1 MRVYFVELG
10 AALTR
15 ASRGELDHVVIVGE
29 IHHES
34 VFYFHP
40 LVQRVP
46 AVEDWLSQLP

>member
-1 MRVYFVELG
+1 VL
-10 AALTR
+10 
-15 ASRGELDHVVIVGE
+15 IGE

-46 AVEDWLSQLP
+46 DVENWLAQIA